1 MFSYILRRL
10 LFDVIPAIAVV
21 AVVAF
26 ALIHLTPGDP
36 AAVMLGEEARP
47 AQVEALR
54 TQLGLNDPIPVQ
66 FGHWVSRIAHGD
78 LGQSIFL
85 HESVFEGITSSLPV
99 TLELTLFA
107 LTIAIVLGVS
117 AGIAAAL
124 NRGRVLDKTV
134 MFIAMLGISMPGFY
148 LALLMTFFVGVKL
161 GWLPT
166 GGYVELWE
174 DPLGNLRDMTMPA
187 LVLGFIEAAFIS
199 RITRSSMLEI
209 KGVDFVRTAR
219 AKGAPETRVVLVH
232 MLRNALVP
240 IVSTVAILASL
251 LMGGAIIVETIFGI
265 PGMGKLVIS
274 SVGSRDYPLL
284 QGVVLVAAGMY
295 IVINLAADVVCAL
308 VDHRI
313 RFS

>member
-1 MFSYILRRL
+1 
-10 LFDVIPAIAVV
+10 
-21 AVVAF
+21 
-26 ALIHLTPGDP
+26 
-36 AAVMLGEEARP
+36 
-47 AQVEALR
+47 
-54 TQLGLNDPIPVQ
+54 
-66 FGHWVSRIAHGD
+66 
-78 LGQSIFL
+78 
-85 HESVFEGITSSLPV
+85 
-99 TLELTLFA
+99 
-107 LTIAIVLGVS
+107 
-117 AGIAAAL
+117 
-124 NRGRVLDKTV
+124 
-134 MFIAMLGISMPGFY
+134 
-148 LALLMTFFVGVKL
+148 
-161 GWLPT
+161 
-166 GGYVELWE
+166 
-174 DPLGNLRDMTMPA
+174 MTMPA

-199 RITRSSMLEI
+199 RITRSSMLDI

-295 IVINLAADVVCAL
+295 IVINLVADVVCAL

>member
-10 LFDVIPAIAVV
+10 LFDVVPAIAVV

-36 AAVMLGEEARP
+36 AIVMLGEEARP
-47 AQVEALR
+47 EQVEALKA
-54 TQLGLNDPIPVQ
+54 QLGLNDPIPVQ
-66 FGHWVSRIAHGD
+66 FGHWLSRVAHGD

-85 HESVFEGITSSLPV
+85 HQSVFEGITNSLPV
-99 TLELTLFA
+99 TLELTMFA

-124 NRGRVLDKTV
+124 SRGRVLDKAV
-134 MFIAMLGISMPGFY
+134 MLIAMLGISMPGFY

-161 GWLPT
+161 GWLPIA
-166 GGYVELWE
+166 VSVSFSE

-199 RITRSSMLEI
+199 RVTRSSMLDI
-209 KGVDFVRTAR
+209 RSVDFVRTAR

-240 IVSTVAILASL
+240 IVSTIAILASL
-251 LMGGAIIVETIFGI
+251 LMGGAIIVETIFGV
-265 PGMGKLVIS
+265 PGMGKLVMS
-274 SVGSRDYPLL
+274 AVMSRDYPVL
-284 QGVVLVAAGMY
+284 QGVVLVVAGIY
-295 IVINLAADVVCAL
+295 IFINLTADVLCAL

-313 RFS
+313 RFN